1 MRKIPT
7 SINKCTV
14 QRFIEQKQ
22 HTQKISEP
30 LFEMFTLLS
39 GFLSRRVGL
48 GNSSLEV
55 EGKLSTNLIQRLTFT
70 RQSSNAICLIA
81 DFWSV
86 F

>member
-1 MRKIPT
+1 MRKIPA
-7 SINKCTV
+7 SINAHFSALLNTKN
-14 QRFIEQKQ
+14 
-22 HTQKISEP
+22 TQKISEP

-48 GNSSLEV
+48 GNSSLEF
-55 EGKLSTNLIQRLTFT
+55 EGKFSTNLIQRLTFT
-70 RQSSNAICLIA
+70 RQSSNARCLIA